1 MARDLNKQEQE
12 IKSMVMDKLED
23 AVDDYFEDF
32 RSKSSD
38 GTSLPTINEIEDIL
52 VELSSKTRDIYLETV
67 SEMISKCNESDLID
81 SKKPNSKRKG

>member
-12 IKSMVMDKLED
+12 IKSIVMDKLED

-32 RSKSSD
+32 HSKSSN
-38 GTSLPTINEIEDIL
+38 GKALPSINEIEDIL

-67 SEMISKCNESDLID
+67 SEMISKCNESELID
-81 SKKPNSKRKG
+81 SKKQNSKRKR